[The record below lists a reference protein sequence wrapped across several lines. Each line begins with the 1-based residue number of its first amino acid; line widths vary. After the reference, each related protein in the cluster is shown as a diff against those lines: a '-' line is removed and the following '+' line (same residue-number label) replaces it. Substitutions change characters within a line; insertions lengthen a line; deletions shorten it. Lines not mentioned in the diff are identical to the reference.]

1 MGVLRFEGF
10 ALDVPG
16 GVLMRGGKRL
26 ALRRQPFRVL
36 AYLTQHPGRLVSNK
50 ELIDKC
56 WDNPKHTSVNSLAQC
71 IKAIREALGK
81 TEHEIIRTVHG
92 QGYVFAPPVLTMPEE
107 QPPVAVA
114 SRASEWSPEPARQ
127 LPAGAGASARTPM
140 AARAGGLLP
149 ENLADTLHVLR
160 EAANRFLRRKRP
172 ALAAGIVLAAV
183 LVAGAWAVWSWAIR
197 PVETTMM
204 AVPSLAILPIK
215 VLGEESDKT
224 SLGVA
229 LTNEIGTEL
238 SRAPRGY
245 DLHLRLAPDYKGP
258 VEPPRRA
265 GRELGVRYLVMG
277 STRAEG
283 DMRLVNIQ
291 IIEAESGRPIWA
303 EPFTYAPGEPKAQN
317 RMAAR
322 IARLIQAQLIRAEAR
337 LPLPSRPEANH
348 YAMLGRAKMSGEGGL
363 KANDEAMAYFDKGRA
378 LDPDSVPAL
387 QGAAR
392 TRVNKVL
399 NNWVPKEQR
408 GPLLKEAGAALDRA
422 FKQARKDPGMHVARG
437 AYLRALG
444 KHAEAIAEFRHAAE
458 LNPNYT
464 LAHAEL
470 GRAKVEVG
478 LAHETVAHIE
488 DAIRLNPNEPYRAAW
503 YYWAGLAEVHLGR
516 YAQARNWFLKTLSE
530 NRAYPNTFP
539 FLAVAYAGDDQ
550 WEDARSYMQ
559 KHFDNFPRFS
569 IAGWRLALPHSNPT
583 VTRQRLRIEAL
594 LRQLGVPE
602 TPPSDKVQTG
612 LVGGATG
619 R

>member
-1 MGVLRFEGF
+1 MNAAMGVLRFKGF
-10 ALDVPG
+10 TLDVAASA
-16 GVLMRGGKRL
+16 LMKGDRQV
-26 ALRRQPFRVL
+26 ALRPQPFKVL
-36 AYLTQHPGRLVSNK
+36 TYLARNSGRLVGNN
-50 ELIDKC
+50 ELVEKC
-56 WDNPKHTSVNSLAQC
+56 WDNPKETKPNSLAQC
-71 IKAIREALGK
+71 IKAIREALGE
-81 TEHEIIRTVHG
+81 TDQEIIRTVHG
-92 QGYVFAPPVLTMPEE
+92 RGYVFAPPVSEVSAAESPQQRGHDRIETPAPALPEPGGPSA
-107 QPPVAVA
+107 PPRAPA
-114 SRASEWSPEPARQ
+114 PPPAATAARELRSDWRRLSRA
-127 LPAGAGASARTPM
+127 
-140 AARAGGLLP
+140 
-149 ENLADTLHVLR
+149 
-160 EAANRFLRRKRP
+160 RP
-172 ALAAGIVLAAV
+172 YALAAAIAAAV
-183 LVAGAWAVWSWAIR
+183 VLMAGGWAVWSWVTR
-197 PVETTMM
+197 PAELTMM

-215 VLGEESDKT
+215 VLGEEPDRI

-229 LTNEIGTEL
+229 LTSEIGTEL

-245 DLHLRLAPDYKGP
+245 DLHIRLAPDYSGP
-258 VEPPRRA
+258 VEPPWRA
-265 GRELGVRYLVMG
+265 GRELGVRYIVVG

-283 DMRLVNIQ
+283 DTRLINIQ
-291 IIEAESGRPIWA
+291 VIEAASGRPIWA

-317 RMAAR
+317 RVAAR
-322 IARLIQAQLIRAEAR
+322 IARMIQAQLMRAEAR
-337 LPLPSRPEANH
+337 LPLPSRPGANH
-348 YAMLGRAKMSGEGGL
+348 YAMLGRAKMSGGGGL

-422 FKQARKDPGMHVARG
+422 FNQARRDPGLHVARG

-444 KHAEAIAEFRHAAE
+444 KYAEAIAEFQHAVE

-488 DAIRLNPNEPYRAAW
+488 EAIRLNPNEPYRAAW

-516 YAQARNWFLKTLSE
+516 YTHARNWFLKTLSE

-539 FLAVAYAGDDQ
+539 FLAVAYAGDNQ
-550 WEDARSYMQ
+550 WEDAHSYMQ
-559 KHFDNFPRFS
+559 KHLDNFPRFS

-583 VTRQRLRIEAL
+583 VTEQRLRIEAL
-594 LRQLGVPE
+594 LRQLGAPE
-602 TPPSDKVQTG
+602 TPPPDPVQLG
-612 LVGGATG
+612 SRL
-619 R
+619 